1 MKAHSYRQNKGI
13 SLLAICSV
21 FVGSVSL
28 SAVAEVDNTLP
39 AAKPKTPFGL
49 ELSQIPEEFRDMA
62 EPQTTVADFY
72 YGGRYLTSTTVA
84 YTPDT
89 ITIADPRALLDR
101 ISTIARPDAVTA
113 ALSGEIFSNPSQV
126 CMQAGDT
133 QCGTLN
139 PAVAGVIF
147 DATRFRGDI
156 FIAEPYLQVQ
166 TIQQSKYLPDS
177 NSSLGMIQG
186 LSAVSSGVTGLG
198 DSENNY
204 SLFGNT
210 LVGWQENHL
219 VANWDYSRDNSFQ
232 IDTLYLARDA
242 RGLQMGGGFLD
253 SSGVMTP
260 QFAGSQQVLGV
271 KLGSSMNS
279 RLDTADISS
288 TPIRIFTNGRRRVE
302 VLRDNRLIYATS
314 LEAGSQEI
322 DTRSFPQGSYNV
334 TIRIY
339 NGSVLEQELTRFYS
353 KSVRLPP
360 SDELLWYLEGGQMT
374 ERDEDE
380 TLPENLEEWLL
391 RGGVARRVT
400 DSSSLELRGAATD
413 DEQSVEA
420 EYFYQGDGWDIA
432 MTGMVGSNS
441 AKGLVLETS
450 AALGPVH
457 LSYFHQR
464 LWNDDYPSNLD
475 AGEENPVRLLDESYE
490 SRSLSLST
498 SLLGGNLSGS
508 YSYNQQIGNEP
519 SLVTDEDDET
529 TIYSLS
535 WSRNVA
541 QFGDYDLDLELDYS
555 ESDGDKAGN
564 IGLTLRHSTPDWNY
578 DIRGEGRWEQDQG
591 QPSDTNVGYA
601 LDSRWYQEEILHG
614 SGELGVRYD
623 DLSGDQRLLGGDI
636 KYEHARFLGELSADY
651 IDPTGN
657 QGNQESYTNYNGRI
671 ETSFAIN
678 AEGAGIGGGN
688 RADSAV
694 MVGIEGSPS
703 ARFDVTVNGS
713 NVGIATGDSNTVVP
727 LSPYGTYRVG
737 IRPRG
742 DEFYRYDQ
750 GERSITLYPGNVES
764 VSFSAQEE
772 LILLGKLVNRQGDAL
787 GNVTIPQETG
797 FARTDQF
804 GIFQMSMTTKDNKLR
819 VNLAEGKTCTATIP
833 ENYQKR
839 GGVGLVGTLKCL

>member
-1 MKAHSYRQNKGI
+1 MYVENNIQLPDIAPLPTNNDNTVATSYQDGQDQLHNVMDDTAILNRVSVVADDSNAQTVTPAESFDNTHNNPITIENRESHPVI
-13 SLLAICSV
+13 S
-21 FVGSVSL
+21 SL
-28 SAVAEVDNTLP
+28 SIPEEHTSGTNFPEKQAKAPLARSKVNTLSTK
-39 AAKPKTPFGL
+39 APKSAPDP
-49 ELSQIPEEFRDMA
+49 EPSQIPEEFRDLA
-62 EPQTTVADFY
+62 GPQTTVADFY
-72 YGGRYLTSTTVA
+72 YGDRYLTSATVT

-89 ITIADPRALLDR
+89 IIIADPKALVDR
-101 ISTIARPDAVTA
+101 ISAIARPDEVAA
-113 ALSGEIFSNPSQV
+113 ALTGEISANPRQV
-126 CMQAGDT
+126 CMQVGDT
-133 QCGTLN
+133 NCGSLS
-139 PAVAGVIF
+139 PPIAGVIF
-147 DATRFRGDI
+147 DAGRFRGDI

-198 DSENNY
+198 DNENNY

-219 VANWDYSRDNSFQ
+219 VANWDYSKDNRFQ
-232 IDTLYLARDA
+232 VDTLFLARDA
-242 RGLQMGGGFLD
+242 KGLQMGGGFLD
-253 SSGVMTP
+253 YSSIMIP
-260 QFAGSQQVLGV
+260 QFVGSQQILGV

-279 RLDTADISS
+279 RLDTADINS

-360 SDELLWYLEGGQMT
+360 SNELLWYLEGGQMT
-374 ERDEDE
+374 EREQDE
-380 TLPENLEEWLL
+380 TLPENLDEWLL

-420 EYFYQGDGWDIA
+420 EYFHQGDGWDIA

-475 AGEENPVRLLDESYE
+475 AGEENPARLLDESYE

-508 YSYNQQIGNEP
+508 YSYNQQNGNEP

-541 QFGDYDLDLELDYS
+541 QFSDYDLDLELDYS

-564 IGLTLRHSTPDWNY
+564 IGLTLRRSARNWNY

-614 SGELGVRYD
+614 SGELGMRYE

-678 AEGAGIGGGN
+678 AEGAGIGGGH

-694 MVGIEGSPS
+694 MVDIEGSPS

-727 LSPYGTYRVG
+727 LSPTAPTRWAFVPGVMSFTVMTRVNAAL
-737 IRPRG
+737 
-742 DEFYRYDQ
+742 
-750 GERSITLYPGNVES
+750 RSIRAMWRACLS
-764 VSFSAQEE
+764 Q
-772 LILLGKLVNRQGDAL
+772 R
-787 GNVTIPQETG
+787 
-797 FARTDQF
+797 
-804 GIFQMSMTTKDNKLR
+804 
-819 VNLAEGKTCTATIP
+819 
-833 ENYQKR
+833 KR
-839 GGVGLVGTLKCL
+839 S